1 MLTFRLGDVG
11 PAVVEIRDRLQR
23 LGLLLPLDAAPEKAD
38 NFDEAV
44 EAAVR
49 GFQQD
54 RGLTVDGIVGVR
66 TFRRLEEARWSLG
79 DRVLAYHPRH
89 IIAGDD
95 VATLQRRLSQFGFD
109 LGRVDGLFG
118 TLTDGALREF
128 QRSVGVPPDGTC
140 GPDTFR
146 ALTRLARTMGGTG
159 LAHPLREQS
168 VFEQSAGGPS
178 GKVVVL
184 DPGHPRMPIT
194 AASGP
199 VVGHAAAG
207 SPAFASPAAALAGI
221 DAGWLTADL
230 AFRIEG
236 RLAAIGVQVLLTR
249 ARDVETMLDEA
260 ERATFANEMSA
271 DLMLSL
277 QFDTNPDPLANGLA
291 TFYYGDSIM
300 GTGSVL
306 GARAAQLIQREV
318 TARTDLT
325 DCRTHAKSWDI
336 LRLTRMPTVHIDC
349 GYLTSPYDS
358 VRLADPTFRDALAE
372 GLAAAVVH
380 FFDPDPTP

>member
-1 MLTFRLGDVG
+1 
-11 PAVVEIRDRLQR
+11 LQR
-23 LGLLLPLDAAPEKAD
+23 LGLLPSPDPAPEKTD
-38 NFDEAV
+38 DFDEAV

-109 LGRVDGLFG
+109 LGRVDGRFG

-184 DPGHPRMPIT
+184 DPGHPSTSTIT
-194 AASGP
+194 ASGSNASGSTAFTSSA
-199 VVGHAAAG
+199 AAAG
-207 SPAFASPAAALAGI
+207 LAGI

-249 ARDVETMLDEA
+249 ARDVETMPDEV
-260 ERATFANEMSA
+260 ERANFANDMSA

-372 GLAAAVVH
+372 GLAAAVVR
-380 FFDPDPTP
+380 FFDPDPSPLTRPTPLLVP